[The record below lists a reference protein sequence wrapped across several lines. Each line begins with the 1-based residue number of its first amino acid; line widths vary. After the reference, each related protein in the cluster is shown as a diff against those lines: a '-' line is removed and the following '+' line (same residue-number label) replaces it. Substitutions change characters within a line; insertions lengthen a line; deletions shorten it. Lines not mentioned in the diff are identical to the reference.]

1 MAHRIASRPL
11 AVAAALAIACSAPAH
26 GALPLIAGLGK
37 QLLKDMLFDGVKSQ
51 LMGSLS
57 GMGCKGA
64 ALASLVSPGGLKRAA
79 TQALAPTLPV
89 AAGMPQV
96 LGPGVGMPAL
106 PVGGGADTA
115 QAMAQMQQMMAGRMG
130 AGMSPEAMAQMQ
142 AQMPA
147 LQQMLSQQPLSRT
160 ETMAVFDELADLGVM
175 TPSMQ
180 TEMRDCMTLA
190 PPGAT
195 DALGRS
201 GALFKNM
208 VLPQL
213 REAREQMTNLQPQE
227 REQLANDI
235 VDGLK
240 EASPEDRKAFLDGFG
255 AGFFPR
261 DVVDAVRAKVR

>member
-1 MAHRIASRPL
+1 MSHRIAARPL
-11 AVAAALAIACSAPAH
+11 AVAAALAIACSVPAH

-51 LMGSLS
+51 LMGSLG

-64 ALASLVSPGGLKRAA
+64 ALASLASPGGLKRAA
-79 TQALAPTLPV
+79 TQALMPTLPA
-89 AAGMPQV
+89 AAGMPQA
-96 LGPGVGMPAL
+96 LGPAVGMPAL
-106 PVGGGADTA
+106 PVGGDADTA
-115 QAMAQMQQMMAGRMG
+115 QAMAQMQKMMAGRVG
-130 AGMSPEAMAQMQ
+130 AGLSPEAMAQMQ

-147 LQQMLSQQPLSRT
+147 LQQMLAQQPLSSA
-160 ETMAVFDELADLGVM
+160 ETVAVFDELAELGVM

-180 TEMRDCMTLA
+180 SELRDCIALA
-190 PPGAT
+190 PPGAG

-201 GALFKNM
+201 GAMLKNM

-213 REAREQMTNLQPQE
+213 RDARAQMANLEPAE
-227 REQLANDI
+227 REQLANGI